1 MQSPVVP
8 GYTERSRYIVHDL
21 REPVAENRFAWP
33 AINYVALTSK
43 PSYVDDGITRKH
55 WCPTG
60 YLWNVVFNF
69 EDFF

>member
-43 PSYVDDGITRKH
+43 PSYVDDGIVETLGTVSYRVS
-55 WCPTG
+55 
-60 YLWNVVFNF
+60 L
-69 EDFF
+69 ERSI